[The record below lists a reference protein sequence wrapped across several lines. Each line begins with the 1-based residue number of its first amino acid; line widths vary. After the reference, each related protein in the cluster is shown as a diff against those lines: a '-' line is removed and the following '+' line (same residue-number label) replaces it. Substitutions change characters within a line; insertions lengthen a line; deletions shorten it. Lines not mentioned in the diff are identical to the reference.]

1 MSYPKWVTR
10 AEDIGPVLCASAD
23 EESALLE
30 AWAAEQAA
38 LKRRKRAPAP
48 DVVAEPADPAE
59 VI

>member
-10 AEDIGPVLCASAD
+10 AEDVGPVLCVSAE

-30 AWAAEQAA
+30 SWAAEQAA

-48 DVVAEPADPAE
+48 DVTDEPADPAE
-59 VI
+59 VL